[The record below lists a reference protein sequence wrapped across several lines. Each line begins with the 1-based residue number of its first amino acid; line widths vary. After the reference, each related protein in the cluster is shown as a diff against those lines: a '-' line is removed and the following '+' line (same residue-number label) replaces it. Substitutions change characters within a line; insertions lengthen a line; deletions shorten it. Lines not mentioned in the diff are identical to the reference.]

1 MNAVLFGCG
10 GEVVLTAGYDQ
21 SVRVWDAR
29 SNSFDPIQVLS
40 GFKDSVTSLALHEAT
55 VCGGSVDGCVR
66 SFDIR
71 LGRVTTDALGAPVTV
86 LGAVTGLPALSPF
99 LAFGQGDRVYSASFT
114 GKVTRCVYTFQGLS
128 KALGSTP
135 YPPVVNQCKT
145 VQPSVAGA
153 AVQVILGFA
162 VGPSNY

>member
-1 MNAVLFGCG
+1 MVVFFFFPIFDLFFLSCLSHFLL
-10 GEVVLTAGYDQ
+10 LTRVSFSSSSTAPLLPPILPLVPNQQ
-21 SVRVWDAR
+21 SHKKTGFVWWAQQQQGAIAYATIAPTSGD
-29 SNSFDPIQVLS
+29 LS
-40 GFKDSVTSLALHEAT
+40 GTT
-55 VCGGSVDGCVR
+55 V
-66 SFDIR
+66 
-71 LGRVTTDALGAPVTV
+71 
-86 LGAVTGLPALSPF
+86 AVTGLPALSPF